1 MKKLLLSLF
10 FAALLFGVAWAK
22 HGTHKPSFICSYYGE
37 PINASSIAGFA
48 SSTEANNLISNI
60 IEVIG
65 LQPKFQI
72 RSANIPNAAAVVS
85 SGQRYILYNPNFITS
100 IEKATRTKW
109 ASIAILAH
117 EIGHHLNG
125 HTLLG
130 AGSRPFIEL
139 EADEFSGFVLRK
151 MGASLADAQ
160 VAMKVMATQAASST
174 HPAKND
180 RLQSIANGW
189 YKSDAQITGKYAT
202 VAKPVITS
210 RPAVTKPPVAVRS
223 NPLASKY
230 IAYDVFFTADR
241 NSQYFITTENNLV
254 KIQDDQLVVIAK
266 LVATGKK
273 AYPYMLY
280 DGTKNYFLLDTQG
293 TIVSPQGTKLGS
305 IRMHRN

>member
-1 MKKLLLSLF
+1 MKKLILIL
-10 FAALLFGVAWAK
+10 FAAFMFGAASAN
-22 HGTHKPSFICSYYGE
+22 HDTHKHTFICSYYGE
-37 PINASSIAGFA
+37 PINASSIAGFV
-48 SSTEANNLISNI
+48 SSTEANNVISNI

-85 SGQRYILYNPNFITS
+85 SGQRYILYNPNFITN
-100 IEKATRTKW
+100 IEKATQTKW

-130 AGSRPFIEL
+130 AGSRPSIEL

-160 VAMKVMATQAASST
+160 VAMKVMATQKASST
-174 HPAKND
+174 HPARND

-202 VAKPVITS
+202 VAKPVINS
-210 RPAVTKPPVAVRS
+210 QPAVTKKTVAATY
-223 NPLASKY
+223 NPLAEKY
-230 IAYDVFFTADR
+230 IAYDVFFTADK
-241 NSQYFITTENNLV
+241 NSQYFITTQNNLV
-254 KIQDDQLVVIAK
+254 KIQGDQLVVIAK

-280 DGTKNYFLLDTQG
+280 DGTENYFLLDTQG
-293 TIVSPQGTKLGS
+293 NIVSAQGKKLGA
-305 IRMHRN
+305 IRVHRK